1 MGFRKGQM
9 EAQLEMAD
17 VNDLVHMLPIVTS
30 CITLLPFG
38 MVQNR
43 KKLKKILEKKIKQ
56 DAYLKMQFYFF
67 LASFLGCHDVK
78 RLFRKHKIMKLVKQ
92 TSEYYNYQWDEAGL
106 NIQNNNF
113 GNRVYSRRGSVM
125 SEATTMTNITMT
137 TAFGGGS
144 IRSPKFDDD
153 GSIIGDLAGLNMQS
167 YNMNHRLP
175 KLHTLNNYN
184 FNTVDIIMSDDDE
197 DNLDR
202 KEDDDFT
209 VYHETVIYT
218 ENDPIKLF
226 RLSLDNHAQPGYR
239 IVIPRKQQNRFF
251 DPINGN
257 KNVQQLEVK
266 KIFTSNAKPYLL
278 DCYVHD
284 INSIN
289 DVKLSSSFILKQG
302 DDLRKDAAV
311 LKMFEF
317 MNHLWEHANLK
328 YIESNVKS
336 LTYKCIPMGP
346 DIGIIE
352 LIPGCIE
359 LNKISQLKTKLSGP
373 QNIKFYNNLVATAA
387 GAYIAAYVM
396 GIRDRHDDNILIKM
410 TDDECTLFHI
420 DFGYMFGDRVSLDTA
435 KLAITSDLK
444 KIFDINK
451 FGWNDFIH
459 TCISAWLILRN
470 NANELIDYAR
480 VVFAFL
486 YETNQI
492 EMFLRQSLKLD
503 IQNDQIATKYIH
515 DKLKNA
521 PKQLKTKMKNLV
533 HGFAQKIKANNNNNN
548 QQYNVSNMYSINLK
562 GNDYSN
568 PSSFNSKSTF

>member
-1 MGFRKGQM
+1 M

-17 VNDLVHMLPIVTS
+17 VDDLVHMLPIVTS

-43 KKLKKILEKKIKQ
+43 KKLKKILEKKIKEDQ
-56 DAYLKMQFYFF
+56 YLKMQFYFF

-92 TSEYYNYQWDEAGL
+92 TSDYYNYQWDNDGL
-106 NIQNNNF
+106 GVNNV

-125 SEATTMTNITMT
+125 SEATTCTNMTMT
-137 TAFGGGS
+137 TAFGAGAGAS
-144 IRSPKFDDD
+144 DRSPRFDED
-153 GSIIGDLAGLNMQS
+153 GSIIGDLSGLNIQS
-167 YNMNHRLP
+167 YNMNHRYFM
-175 KLHTLNNYN
+175 NNHN
-184 FNTVDIIMSDDDE
+184 LMGNVNVIMSDDDE

-202 KEDDDFT
+202 NDSALPRN
-209 VYHETVIYT
+209 ETVIYT

-226 RLSLDNHAQPGYR
+226 RLALDNHAQPGYR
-239 IVIPRKQQNRFF
+239 IIVPRKQQNRFF

-257 KNVQQLEVK
+257 KNVQQIEVK

-284 INSIN
+284 TNSIN

-317 MNHLWEHANLK
+317 MNHLWKHSNLK
-328 YIESNVKS
+328 YIESYVKS

-352 LIPGCIE
+352 QIPNCIE
-359 LNKISQLKTKLSGP
+359 LNKISTLKSSLKGP
-373 QNIKFYNNLVATAA
+373 SNIAKYNNLVATAA

-396 GIRDRHDDNILIKM
+396 GIRDRHDDNILIRT

-420 DFGYMFGDRVSLDTA
+420 DFGYMFGDKVMSLDAA

-459 TCISAWLILRN
+459 TCISAWLILRQ

-503 IQNDQIATKYIH
+503 ITNDQIATKYIH

-533 HGFAQKIKANNNNNN
+533 HGFAQKIKSSNNNNHQNYHN
-548 QQYNVSNMYSINLK
+548 DMISNTYSINLK
-562 GNDYSN
+562 GHN
-568 PSSFNSKSTF
+568 KSTF